1 MQELLLE
8 SRYGG
13 LMLTVCCVL
22 ILLAAIISLFNDK
35 AFRHVGWLSILIFG
49 ISFLSIFTVLEI
61 QQLEPPDWIAGGRRR
76 GGLIF
81 LLWAL
86 GSYKLAVWLYTR
98 YLS

>member
-1 MQELLLE
+1 MLEFLQE

-13 LMLTVCCVL
+13 LMLTVGCVL
-22 ILLAAIISLFNDK
+22 ILLAAILSLFNDK
-35 AFRHVGWLSILIFG
+35 GFRHVGWLCILIFG
-49 ISFLSIFTVLEI
+49 ISFLSVFSILET
-61 QQLEPPDWIAGGRRR
+61 QGLELPDWIAGGRRR

-86 GSYKLAVWLYTR
+86 GSYKLADWLYTR

>member
-22 ILLAAIISLFNDK
+22 ILLAAIISLFNGK

-49 ISFLSIFTVLEI
+49 ISFLGIFTVLEI

-86 GSYKLAVWLYTR
+86 ASYKLADWLYSR
-98 YLS
+98 YFS

>member
-49 ISFLSIFTVLEI
+49 ISFLSVFTVLEI
-61 QQLEPPDWIAGGRRR
+61 KELELPDWIAGGRRR

-81 LLWAL
+81 SLWAL
-86 GSYKLAVWLYTR
+86 GSYKLADWLYDR
-98 YLS
+98 YR